1 MNDLEQLLKRYGEDR
16 RQQDALAGSLRH
28 KARQQRRTVAIVG
41 CLALISAIGLLVWE
55 PMPPQAEV
63 IVAESHGGTATTES
77 KAKPAHQ
84 APAPTIH
91 VAKSNMETA
100 VRQSAIASEVIAEP
114 IAENCAEQL
123 QITPVED
130 FAQVETYYT
139 LSNIEDAPAMLY
151 PLDLAE
157 ANLPMADQRLRFSA
171 MLTANT
177 TGAATQNWDVIG
189 NNQLGIAEITDD
201 ASSTFPAK
209 PLQMVSG
216 NVGVDVT
223 VASNS
228 RSRLA
233 IGVAVEGYLERMDVS
248 VTQKRL
254 YQIKGPGYP
263 GSTGDSYAINVFTR
277 NATETICGLNLA
289 LPFSWNFHPN
299 GNAKAGWQIRLS
311 PAYNILTSSYLSAQ
325 YGMYLN
331 PWKLNVGLGLVLPK
345 GAVKNVGFTANLL
358 PMYQHG
364 LLHEFG
370 VSIGF

>member
-1 MNDLEQLLKRYGEDR
+1 MNDLEQLLKQYGEDR

-55 PMPPQAEV
+55 PVPPQAEV
-63 IVAESHGGTATTES
+63 FVAESHGGTATTES

-91 VAKSNMETA
+91 VAKAKMETA

-130 FAQVETYYT
+130 IAQGETYYT
-139 LSNIEDAPAMLY
+139 LPNIEDAPAMLY

-177 TGAATQNWDVIG
+177 TGVATQNWDVIG
-189 NNQLGIAEITDD
+189 SNQLGIDEITDD
-201 ASSTFPAK
+201 ASSTFSAK

-233 IGVAVEGYLERMDVS
+233 VGLAVEGYWERVDMS

-254 YQIKGPGYP
+254 YYIKGSGYQ
-263 GSTGDSYAINVFTR
+263 GTTGDSYAINVFTR

-311 PAYNILTSSYLSAQ
+311 PAYNILTSSYLSAR

-358 PMYQHG
+358 PMYQNG